1 MACTFLWGK
10 EQGDIGLKNILF
22 TGNSEASDWGVGQ
35 PAGGGDITARSRTPD
50 RRKFWES
57 SCGRGLEMDVS
68 LGAM

>member
-22 TGNSEASDWGVGQ
+22 AGYSEASDGGVGR
-35 PAGGGDITARSRTPD
+35 PAGGGDITTRSRSPD

-57 SCGRGLEMDVS
+57 GSGGELETDVPS
-68 LGAM
+68 VAI